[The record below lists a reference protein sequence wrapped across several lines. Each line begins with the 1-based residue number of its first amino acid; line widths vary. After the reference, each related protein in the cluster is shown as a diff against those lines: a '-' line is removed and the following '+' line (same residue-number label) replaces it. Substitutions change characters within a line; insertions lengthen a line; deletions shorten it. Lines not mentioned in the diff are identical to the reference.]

1 MITVRKE
8 YEFENIRDILEQSWS
23 GAKDTL
29 EEVIEQGRENEAM
42 QIIEDAFFESTPTL
56 TQLNDFIWFEL
67 PEIMNLYDKYDK

>member
-1 MITVRKE
+1 MITVRV
-8 YEFENIRDILEQSWS
+8 EFDGIRDILDQSWS

-67 PEIMNLYDKYDK
+67 ADIMNLYDE

>member
-1 MITVRKE
+1 MITVRVE
-8 YEFENIRDILEQSWS
+8 YNNIYDILDQSWD

-42 QIIEDAFFESTPTL
+42 QIIEDAFFESTPTT

-67 PEIMNLYDKYDK
+67 AEIMNLYDE

>member
-42 QIIEDAFFESTPTL
+42 QIIEDAFF
-56 TQLNDFIWFEL
+56 
-67 PEIMNLYDKYDK
+67 

>member
-1 MITVRKE
+1 MITVRVE
-8 YEFENIRDILEQSWS
+8 YNNIYDILENSWD

-67 PEIMNLYDKYDK
+67 AEIMNLYDE

>member
-8 YEFENIRDILEQSWS
+8 YEFENIRDILENSWD

-67 PEIMNLYDKYDK
+67 PEIMNLYDE

>member
-1 MITVRKE
+1 MITVRV
-8 YEFENIRDILEQSWS
+8 EFDDIRDILENSWD

-67 PEIMNLYDKYDK
+67 PEIMNLYDE

>member
-1 MITVRKE
+1 MITVRVE
-8 YEFENIRDILEQSWS
+8 YNNIYDILENSWD

-29 EEVIEQGRENEAM
+29 EEVIEQRRENEAM

-67 PEIMNLYDKYDK
+67 PEIMNLYDE

>member
-23 GAKDTL
+23 GAKDIL
-29 EEVIEQGRENEAM
+29 EEVIEQRRENEAM

-67 PEIMNLYDKYDK
+67 PEIMNLYDE

>member
-8 YEFENIRDILEQSWS
+8 YEFENIRDILEQSWG

-42 QIIEDAFFESTPTL
+42 QIIEDAFFESTPTT
-56 TQLNDFIWFEL
+56 TQLNDFIWFFQQVHKRNSCLHE
-67 PEIMNLYDKYDK
+67 

>member
-67 PEIMNLYDKYDK
+67 AEIMNLYDE